1 MKKMTNKQKEFA
13 ALAPPFDKATQADR
27 IVGATGK
34 AYNNG
39 QRKSNMYG
47 GGMASPRKPMMMGG
61 LAQQNRTVTTG
72 MASKDNPMG
81 AMTEKKKYD
90 MGMNL
95 GGAIKKFEKK
105 SNGGKAGGVPKTPKQ
120 KKFAALADP
129 KDRITLADRIKGATT

>member
-1 MKKMTNKQKEFA
+1 MKM
-13 ALAPPFDKATQADR
+13 
-27 IVGATGK
+27 
-34 AYNNG
+34 YNNG
-39 QRKSNMYG
+39 QRPTKMYG
-47 GGMASPRKPMMMGG
+47 GGMAMPRKPMMMGG

-105 SNGGKAGGVPKTPKQ
+105 SNGGKLVGDQ
-120 KKFAALADP
+120 KKLDKNKDGKISGKDFAMLR
-129 KDRITLADRIKGATT
+129 KS